1 MDGSHSRT
9 LPVPVRA
16 REPAASAFTSTSA
29 LGAAFVALWS
39 SGYIAGKGALE
50 HAGAFNLLLARFGL
64 ATIAFAL
71 LATMAR
77 LGWPNRREVL
87 HSAVVGVLSL
97 ALQFGAVYL
106 GVQWGA
112 EVGVA
117 ALVIGAMPLVT

>member
-1 MDGSHSRT
+1 MDGSHSTT
-9 LPVPVRA
+9 LPRPLAVRA
-16 REPAASAFTSTSA
+16 AQAPVLTSTSA

-39 SGYIAGKGALE
+39 SGYIAGKVALE

-112 EVGVA
+112 EGGV
-117 ALVIGAMPLVT
+117 